1 MAHPTSVPGAPVL
14 SATGIR
20 KHYGGA
26 AALAGVDLQVRPGEV
41 HCLAGANGSGKSTLI
56 KILNGV
62 ESPDAGVVSIDGEPL
77 TRQTVAGAI
86 NAGIQVIYQDLS
98 LFPNL
103 SVAENIAMTTRV
115 AAGAKIVSIA
125 EARRLSRAVL
135 DRLGLDIDI
144 EHLVEELSVA
154 ERQLVA
160 ICRALASDV
169 RVLFMDEP
177 TTALT
182 WSEVE
187 VLFGVVQR
195 LKADGV
201 AIVFVSHK
209 TEEVFALSDYI
220 TVLRNGTV
228 VAEGAASE
236 FDRDSLV
243 EALIGR
249 QALEERNVSEL
260 GATAPEVLTVKR
272 LGAPGLFADVSFSV
286 RAGEIVGLTG
296 LLGSGRSEVADAIF
310 GIIPFTK
317 GSVSV
322 DGRPVRSGRIADAL
336 KAGIAYVPSDRL
348 TQGVFLDQAISDN
361 MVASSIARFSN
372 AVGVLRRRVIDSTI
386 SRLVSGLSMKI
397 GSPKDAVS
405 TLSGGNQQRVVI
417 AKWLATDPRVLVLN
431 GPTVGVDIGSK
442 ETILDILRENAA
454 TGMAVLVISD
464 DIPELVA
471 ACHRV
476 LVVRRG
482 RLVDE
487 IAGTQVTVDAVRERS
502 IA

>member
-1 MAHPTSVPGAPVL
+1 
-14 SATGIR
+14 
-20 KHYGGA
+20 
-26 AALAGVDLQVRPGEV
+26 VRSGEV

-62 ESPDAGVVSIDGEPL
+62 ESPDGGVVSIDGRPVA
-77 TRQTVAGAI
+77 RQTVSGAI

-115 AAGAKIVSIA
+115 AAGAKLVSLA
-125 EARRLSRAVL
+125 EARRLSRAVI
-135 DRLGLDIDI
+135 DRLGLEIEIDS
-144 EHLVEELSVA
+144 LVEELSVA
-154 ERQLVA
+154 QRQLVA

-182 WSEVE
+182 WNEVE
-187 VLFGVVQR
+187 VLFGVVQK

-220 TVLRNGTV
+220 TVLRNGRV

-249 QALEERNVSEL
+249 QALEERNVTEL
-260 GATAPEVLTVKR
+260 HGGTADVLTVEG

-286 RAGEIVGLTG
+286 KAGEIVGLTG
-296 LLGSGRSEVADAIF
+296 LLGSGRSEIADSIF
-310 GIIPFTK
+310 GIIPFTS
-317 GSVSV
+317 GSVRV
-322 DGRPVRSGRIADAL
+322 DGRSVRPGRVAEAL

-348 TQGVFLDQAISDN
+348 TQGVFLDQSISDN
-361 MVASSIARFSN
+361 MIASAIGRFSN
-372 AVGVLRRRVIDSTI
+372 AVGVLRRKVIDRTI
-386 SRLVSGLSMKI
+386 GRLVSDLSMKI
-397 GSPKDAVS
+397 GSPKDPVTS
-405 TLSGGNQQRVVI
+405 LSGGNQQRVVI
-417 AKWLATDPRVLVLN
+417 AKWLATEPRVLVLN

-442 ETILDILRENAA
+442 ETILDILRRNAA

-482 RLVDE
+482 RLVEE
-487 IAGTQVTVDAVRERS
+487 IVGTEVTVDSVRERS

>member
-1 MAHPTSVPGAPVL
+1 MSTPTSVL

-26 AALAGVDLQVRPGEV
+26 AALAGVDLQVRAGEV

-62 ESPDAGVVSIDGEPL
+62 ESPDAGVVSIDGVPL
-77 TRQTVAGAI
+77 QRQTVSGAI

-115 AAGAKIVSIA
+115 AAKAKLVSLA
-125 EARRLSRAVL
+125 EARRLARAVI
-135 DRLGLDIDI
+135 DRLGLEIDVDSP
-144 EHLVEELSVA
+144 VEELSVA
-154 ERQLVA
+154 QRQLVA

-182 WSEVE
+182 WNEVE

-220 TVLRNGTV
+220 TVLRNGRV

-249 QALEERNVSEL
+249 QALEERNVADL
-260 GATAPEVLTVKR
+260 KTHAADVLKVEG

-286 RAGEIVGLTG
+286 KAGEIVGLTG
-296 LLGSGRSEVADAIF
+296 LLGSGRSEIADSIF
-310 GIIPFTK
+310 GIIPFTS
-317 GSVSV
+317 GRVTV
-322 DGRPVRSGRIADAL
+322 DGKPVRPGRVSEAL
-336 KAGIAYVPSDRL
+336 KSGIAYVPSDRL
-348 TQGVFLDQAISDN
+348 TQGVFLDQSISDN
-361 MVASSIARFSN
+361 MIASAIARFSN
-372 AVGVLRRRVIDSTI
+372 RVGVLRRTVIDRTI
-386 SRLVSGLSMKI
+386 GRLVSDLSMKI
-397 GSPKDAVS
+397 GRPEDAVS
-405 TLSGGNQQRVVI
+405 SLSGGNQQRVVI
-417 AKWLATDPRVLVLN
+417 AKWLATEPRVLVLN

-442 ETILDILRENAA
+442 ETILDILRQNAA

-487 IAGTQVTVDAVRERS
+487 IAGSQVTVDSVRERS